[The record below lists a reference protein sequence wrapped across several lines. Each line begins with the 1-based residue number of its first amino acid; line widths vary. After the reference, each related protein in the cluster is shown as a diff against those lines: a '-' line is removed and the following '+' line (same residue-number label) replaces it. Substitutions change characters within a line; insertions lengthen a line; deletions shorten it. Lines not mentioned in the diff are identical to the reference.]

1 MIFHF
6 LHFSYIK
13 SLVSNMAYKGMIYQS
28 ALVRDARKGC
38 VSLVKIIPFLQ
49 ETADIGRN
57 GVSSIP
63 VRSTR
68 LFRCLLPGADP
79 DECHTGQEESQ
90 VEQLGLEVAFLE
102 EKDCAGERD
111 DYRTAAH
118 KRYDRNEGVGI
129 VQ

>member
-1 MIFHF
+1 
-6 LHFSYIK
+6 
-13 SLVSNMAYKGMIYQS
+13 MAYKGMIYQF
-28 ALVRDARKGC
+28 ALVRDARKEC
-38 VSLVKIIPFLQ
+38 VSLVKTVPFLQ
-49 ETADIGRN
+49 KTADIGRN

-63 VRSTR
+63 VREHEGF
-68 LFRCLLPGADP
+68 FRSLLPGADP
-79 DECHTGQEESQ
+79 DECHTGQEEGQ

-102 EKDCAGERD
+102 ENDCAGERD